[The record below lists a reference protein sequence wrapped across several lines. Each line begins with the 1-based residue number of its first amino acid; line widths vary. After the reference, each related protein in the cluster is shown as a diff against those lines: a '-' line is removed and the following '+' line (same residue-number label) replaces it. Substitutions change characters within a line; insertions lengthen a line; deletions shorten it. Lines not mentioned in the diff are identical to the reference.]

1 MGLHHLRR
9 CASGDG
15 PGGQHPALFCLSQGN
30 GGYTRAASCCQ
41 RADREPGISTEGQT
55 ISAAEAREI
64 QRLAYPDKWAEHLRL
79 VVDAHLFDPRGR
91 EYEVGILRDVAKY
104 IIVPKGAQLGLTTTF
119 LVKCIH
125 AIVNRRWNVGYL
137 LPVKNGSVAFVQA
150 RIDPI
155 IDSAK
160 PLKDAF
166 SRTDN
171 RSQKQ
176 TVDGTN
182 WYIRGTNIETELR
195 EFPADV
201 LVLDERDKMN
211 EENLPHAFSRLDGSS
226 VQRVY
231 ELSTPTIDGFGV
243 YRDNG
248 FPESDRMQWWV
259 PCPYCGTK
267 QVLSFDENVLPFLG
281 DTVEESKESC
291 RCSHCRKPLSDN
303 DRANMNGHGV
313 WVPENPQSEVRGYH
327 INQLSSPTK
336 RLADPQLGFLVNY
349 FLGQTDSKKLKE
361 FYNLNLGLPYAAPGD
376 KFTTELLDKCRGD
389 YALGGIPAGDLYI
402 GIDQGQE
409 VLHVTIYTHAQ
420 GKRRLWQTHLVRSRG
435 AMTKWQVLEEDVL
448 SKYPQWLAVC
458 DAHPDKEAVE
468 TLSKKYPGRFWMG
481 FEKDRPDQE
490 TTANF
495 MKHKHGEPAKVN
507 IDRTMAFDALI
518 KTYLDGI
525 SILPRDAREIGEYM
539 PKLAYNGFYHQHLQM
554 VRVEQPDAQGRM
566 VARWVNGNQE
576 AGKQKTG
583 KKPDHWHHSDM
594 FALVASMERVPLQ
607 VAPEVGNLFVAA
619 GGLIANERVI

>member
-1 MGLHHLRR
+1 M
-9 CASGDG
+9 
-15 PGGQHPALFCLSQGN
+15 
-30 GGYTRAASCCQ
+30 
-41 RADREPGISTEGQT
+41 
-55 ISAAEAREI
+55 
-64 QRLAYPDKWAEHLRL
+64 
-79 VVDAHLFDPRGR
+79 
-91 EYEVGILRDVAKY
+91 
-104 IIVPKGAQLGLTTTF
+104 TTTF
-119 LVKCIH
+119 LIKCMH

-137 LPVKNGSVAFVQA
+137 MPVKNGSVAFVQA

-160 PLKDAF
+160 ALKDAF

-226 VQRVY
+226 IQRVY

-243 YRDNG
+243 YRENG
-248 FPESDRMQWWV
+248 FAETDRMRWWV
-259 PCPYCGTK
+259 PCPHCGSK
-267 QVLSFDENVLPFLG
+267 QVLTFEENVQPYLG
-281 DTVEESKESC
+281 DTIEQSKESC
-291 RCSHCRKPLSDN
+291 RCSHCHLPISDAQ
-303 DRANMNGHGV
+303 RAEINAGGT
-313 WVPENPQSEVRGYH
+313 WVPENPGAETRGYH
-327 INQLSSPTK
+327 VNQLSSPTK

-349 FLGQTDSKKLKE
+349 FLGATDSKKLKE
-361 FYNLNLGLPYAAPGD
+361 FHNLNLGLPYAAPGD
-376 KFTTELLDKCRGD
+376 KFTTELMDKCRGD
-389 YALGGIPAGDLYI
+389 YQLGGIPVGNLFI
-402 GIDQGQE
+402 GIDQGQDI
-409 VLHVTIYTHAQ
+409 LHVTIYAHD
-420 GKRRLWQTHLVRSRG
+420 GRGHRRLWGIHLVRSDGPR
-435 AMTKWQVLEEDVL
+435 TKWQVLEEDVL
-448 SKYPQWLAVC
+448 AKMPQWLAVC

-468 TLSKKYPGRFWMG
+468 TLSKKYAGRFWMG

-495 MKHKHGEPAKVN
+495 LKHKYGEPAKVN
-507 IDRTMAFDALI
+507 IDRTAAFDNLI
-518 KTYLDGI
+518 KTYLDGNT
-525 SILPRDAREIGEYM
+525 ILPREARELGEHM
-539 PKLAYNGFYHQHLQM
+539 PKLAFNGFYHQHLQM

-576 AGKQKTG
+576 AGKQKVG

-607 VAPEVGNLFVAA
+607 ISEEVGNVFAAA
-619 GGLIANERVI
+619 GGLIASERTI